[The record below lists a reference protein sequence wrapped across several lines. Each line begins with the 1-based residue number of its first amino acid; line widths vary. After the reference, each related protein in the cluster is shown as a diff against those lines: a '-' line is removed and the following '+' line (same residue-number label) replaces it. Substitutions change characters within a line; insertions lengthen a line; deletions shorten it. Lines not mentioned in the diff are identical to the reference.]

1 LAHPRHSLM
10 EQIIRKRKQGV
21 TLKVHVVPRSARNEI
36 VGIHG
41 EALRIRLNASPVRG
55 AANAAL
61 IALVAKTLGV
71 PQRQVQII
79 SGQTST
85 RKVLA
90 VSGLD
95 KETAQRKLGK
105 SLF

>member
-1 LAHPRHSLM
+1 MQPF
-10 EQIIRKRKQGV
+10 IRRSKQGV
-21 TLKVHVVPRSARNEI
+21 TLAVHVVPRSARTEI

-41 EALRIRLNASPVRG
+41 EALRIRLSAPPAKG

-71 PQRQVQII
+71 PQRRVEIV
-79 SGQTST
+79 SGPTSR

-90 VSGLD
+90 VSGISREAAERRL
-95 KETAQRKLGK
+95 AQ
-105 SLF
+105 SLS